1 MIDRKVFPVTKVDRQ
16 LSSTLKGIT
25 VARHGEGYR
34 LGSKIMQLS
43 AEGLEKVSFS
53 WLKPERKTPLQQEQ
67 LAENAFSFLNHGLDL
82 LIQYGVELLLES
94 PQRLEV
100 PVDFLREHDYV
111 MDVVFLEGG
120 PGRIRIDV
128 DTARETDPHLQ
139 RGLKVLYGM
148 GLLHTLT
155 LLIQRDER
163 EALLRTISF
172 YENLSQEHK
181 DALIQVLSQDS
192 IDSGDVFLRFLK
204 EGAGQPLAEKQRLIA
219 WLRMRS
225 MIDLPYND
233 TQVRR
238 AIEEERDLEALR
250 MRIYNAIND
259 TYVERVDTEN
269 ANRIAD
275 WCLERDIRLVGGR
288 FSRAFYLDAMLIASA
303 RVLATRWL
311 QPAIA
316 NFEDLIKREFRSQ
329 TLRSSGWRL
338 EKIGG
343 EIQSIINL
351 VAKRRV
357 SLAEVDGVVGRFKQ
371 ALRELEAE
379 AITQIDGIQKVARER
394 RTWKQLQRQKSRL
407 RNKVEHLMEAVA
419 KIEEAVID
427 APKQDPA
434 FMVFFQ
440 RIFPIDAINMG
451 MMNEL
456 RDPFFSEDEEIH
468 RLMREA
474 GHHMYTTA
482 NLRAWLR
489 KCDDWIEA
497 LPAYAHYEIVPQ
509 KGGGY
514 QIQAFVDRFI
524 LEMMYRTHAEDWA
537 INIEEVMTSEHV
549 ALAREWLVHHLN
561 FGEELSQRTDIPQE
575 EAIRRLCIQRGWEQ
589 EIAHLAALIEATFN
603 NLCSEVARLREQQH
617 LDRMEALKRVI
628 SEPREGNLIGEL
640 SQQLANGVPLLDAS
654 REVAKR
660 HRLEVEKF
668 MPLAFKKRRSLPCVH
683 VLTTLGPG
691 ETEINVKDWLEESM
705 ALFNV
710 CRAFNLEERVQQ
722 RIREYRQRI
731 VAVGRKIVEE
741 LNLEGELYRI
751 LREEGLQQDTG
762 EHEEKGI
769 LKLIASYPEV
779 ATEVAKLAVLIEHEE
794 VTGRRA
800 RDPENVDEPEAV
812 MAYIA
817 THEGLEAQA
826 IREIVRTNNL
836 TPLVKEEQRKSR
848 IGADEA
854 AAIVVANNPDYLAEK
869 ESLKRLMAREKVIQS
884 LKLQPQVRTYL
895 RDHQIIASLKARR
908 EIIAEAGL
916 SSELNNPRFRY
927 EATGPFKVYH
937 LLYTPSRVD
946 LGAEEIPSV
955 RNISKWVGGLDQ
967 AAANAGKALYDL
979 YNVAGVTA
987 VASPKLAEFLKV
999 GENFFSRGGV
1009 YYLSLTAGA
1018 NIDVLGIG
1026 DFEFFRDQWNA
1037 RGDRLV
1043 LPTGETYGGFCVPK
1057 EFSLLYAIVTAAVR
1071 KETSEEILTSAGFPR
1086 EIQPQVVA
1094 DLRRVLGLQPDCRD
1108 LLEWEAKARQI
1119 LEEKYASILPQP
1131 FYSGRLPQLAQ
1142 KLQQLGVIAERERQ
1156 IDFRFVNWVNKKAQ
1170 GLEEINRTG
1179 PFRKVHL
1186 IRQLIRQA
1194 RERNP
1199 LIAPDNKLI
1208 GVMAAPYK
1216 EGQRKDGREIPITD
1230 VRFSAGARKLE
1241 IYAGT
1246 AERNLLKDIDPEGRE
1261 IIREMFRDFQSP
1273 ADIRIVGTC
1282 TGSDILNYIPGS
1294 GLEELKER
1302 VLQRLR
1308 EAGLEEDIIDANC
1321 VVYGGDLEN
1330 WSGIKELPEK
1340 ERKALIEEI
1349 GNHIHLLVL
1358 DRRGVYRSY
1367 EEAVQGVDFVDLGIP
1382 DPELL
1387 DLIDDLP
1394 KFIWLMRRGRPNSAL
1409 VFADGT
1415 SGGRRRSFSMRY
1427 ANSKRKVKELFALD
1441 DRAVYGALGLG
1452 RETIEAWRREMQQE
1466 RQQAQ
1471 ELYRALVEARWDD
1484 AERIYQQIVHRIVVE
1499 RKAEEAVSE
1508 EISARKLGVWSKDYR
1523 YVSEALSK
1531 VARGLPLSQVDFGTW
1546 VILGG
1551 RYVLNG
1557 KFDKREIQR
1566 WRLRY
1571 EQALKSLSREV
1582 VPAFSGQEVDQIVH
1596 AFVKPKYVPP
1606 REERFRER
1614 ETGIAGSLKAVEERT
1629 ARLAK
1634 REVRRREAQRA
1645 AALMARK
1652 RAFYKADAESMDALP
1667 VMRVQEFYEKA
1678 KAILGEGRS
1687 PLSQA
1692 DFGKFIAW
1700 TKGMLLKLIGEL
1712 PPNSHTLAQEIKT
1725 HINDFL
1731 AGGEFFVEEYKSL
1744 AADTARLAEH
1754 LRGDKQK
1761 LELIAKAEELLDI
1774 VLVIQKTIDKL
1785 EDPEEL
1791 MLEIARFFDLTINNH
1806 IFDYVPYH
1814 YHKERGYGF
1823 EGMDREEKLELAARR
1838 HRWLYTYIRH
1848 LMVTYTPLREMGPD
1862 YQDIW
1867 LGDADRGILGL
1878 GIRVEDPVQRFW
1890 FSYAR
1895 LRDVAVLFHEG
1906 YPFPEVFPNLDPSII
1921 EGDKGV
1927 NVVILYPH
1935 GNTTV
1940 PVALEQGVRLSEE
1953 ENINLML
1960 TAFPSIEYDPNYSR
1974 KVLKVYDG
1982 FMYVSKDR
1990 YRKALMASGV
2000 EAREAEAKASGV
2012 GQRGVLIAASFS
2024 TPIIAHGVFFHFTHP
2039 LRPEIGTIGVPLI
2052 QPFVWEAATHLKCRL
2067 PEMLRGSGVRTADQ
2081 LNFYHRK
2088 LKGLPEDRAKAKIK
2102 RPLVDFIKKHPTIV
2116 VKPEKE
2122 SGGRGARVFSLQEGG
2137 ESLDVLI
2144 DWIYE
2149 ISQTDNVVVQEF
2161 IPSRVR
2167 QLYSREFLQN
2177 MVDRFARI
2185 GIPVL
2190 LDRDPKTPLFSY
2202 FRQIVVLGPKGYEI
2216 SHHITVLSTQGI
2228 ANVGQGGLLY
2238 EYRDEIINPRY
2249 RQDLRRGITQAVF
2262 RSIEAQK
2269 RYLREHWRDILTE
2282 YLEAYPQ
2289 YQGKVKME
2297 LGQDL
2302 TGFSDSDIPYEMG
2315 DYMPVFLVDE
2325 RDNLIS
2331 IYDEEKEQI
2340 IPLFDAQ
2347 GQPTDVV
2354 IYDKDKNPLPRVD
2367 ERGNPLPIPMFDE
2380 EGNRLERFDAKGRPI
2395 PLLVV
2400 FKIESNPGA
2409 GLWRPHNDQLP
2420 EERKGEGVFT
2430 IFKCL
2435 GQRAALYRKAL
2446 T

>member
-1 MIDRKVFPVTKVDRQ
+1 MINRKVFPVTRVNKQ
-16 LSSTLKGIT
+16 LSSILKGKGIS
-25 VARHGEGYR
+25 VARHGEGHQ
-34 LGSKIMQLS
+34 LGSKVMRLS
-43 AEGLEKVSFS
+43 AEGLRGVSFS

-67 LAENAFSFLNHGLDL
+67 LAENTFPFLNRGLNL
-82 LIQYGVELLLES
+82 LIQYQNSGVDLLTES
-94 PQRLEV
+94 FQDFNIPI
-100 PVDFLREHDYV
+100 DFLKGHDYV
-111 MDVVFLEGG
+111 MDVVFPEGG

-128 DTARETDPHLQ
+128 DTVRETDPHLQ
-139 RGLKVLYGM
+139 QGLEVLYGM

-163 EALLRTISF
+163 EALLKTIAF

-181 DALIQVLSQDS
+181 DALMEVLSQDP

-233 TQVRR
+233 TEVRR

-250 MRIYNAIND
+250 MRIYNTIND
-259 TYVERVDTEN
+259 TYVETVDTEN
-269 ANRIAD
+269 ANRIAE

-303 RVLATRWL
+303 KVLTTKWL

-316 NFEDLIKREFRSQ
+316 DFEEVIKRELRSQ
-329 TLRSSGWRL
+329 TLQTCGWRL

-351 VAKRRV
+351 VAKQRV

-379 AITQIDGIQKVARER
+379 AITQMDRIKKVTRER
-394 RTWKQLQRQKSRL
+394 RTWKQLQQQKNRL
-407 RNKVEHLMEAVA
+407 RNKVEQLMQAVT
-419 KIEEAVID
+419 KIEEVVID

-468 RLMREA
+468 QLMQEA

-537 INIEEVMTSEHV
+537 INIEDVMTSQHV
-549 ALAREWLVHHLN
+549 ALAREWLVHHYQIN
-561 FGEELSQRTDIPQE
+561 FDEEIPQE
-575 EAIRRLCIQRGWEQ
+575 EAIRRLCIQRGWKQ

-603 NLCSEVARLREQQH
+603 NLCGQVARLCEQH
-617 LDRMEALKRVI
+617 PNRMEALKRVI
-628 SEPREGNLIGEL
+628 SEPREGNLIWEL

-654 REVAKR
+654 REVTQR

-668 MPLAFKKRRSLPCVH
+668 MPLAFKKRRNLPCVH

-710 CRAFNLEERVQQ
+710 CRAFNLEEKVRQ

-731 VAVGRKIVEE
+731 AAVGRKIVEE

-751 LREEGLQQDTG
+751 LREEGLHQDTL
-762 EHEEKGI
+762 EHREKGI

-794 VTGRRA
+794 VGGKRV
-800 RDPENVDEPEAV
+800 RDPENADEPETV

-817 THEGLEAQA
+817 GHKGLEVQA
-826 IREIVRTNNL
+826 IREVIRTNNL
-836 TPLVKEEQRKSR
+836 TPLVKEEQRKNR
-848 IGADEA
+848 ISADEA
-854 AAIVVANNPDYLAEK
+854 AAIVVANNPDYLTEK
-869 ESLKRLMAREKVIQS
+869 ESLKRLMARERVIES

-895 RDHQIIASLKARR
+895 RDHQIMASFKARR

-927 EATGPFKVYH
+927 EATGPFKAYH

-967 AAANAGKALYDL
+967 EAVNAGKALYEL

-987 VASPKLAEFLKV
+987 VESPKLAEFLKV

-1057 EFSLLYAIVTAAVR
+1057 EFSLLYAIITAAVR
-1071 KETSEEILTSAGFPR
+1071 KETSEEILISAGVPK

-1094 DLRRVLGLQPDCRD
+1094 DLRRVLCLQPDCRD
-1108 LLEWEAKARQI
+1108 LQEWEARARQF
-1119 LEEKYASILPQP
+1119 LEEKYASVLPRL
-1131 FYSGRLPQLAQ
+1131 FYLGRLPQLAQ
-1142 KLQQLGVIAERERQ
+1142 KLQQLGVITERERQ

-1186 IRQLIRQA
+1186 IRQLIKQA
-1194 RERNP
+1194 RQRNP

-1216 EGQRKDGREIPITD
+1216 EGQRKEGREIPITD

-1261 IIREMFRDFQSP
+1261 IIREMFCDFQSP

-1294 GLEELKER
+1294 GLEELKDR
-1302 VLQRLR
+1302 VLQRLID
-1308 EAGLEEDIIDANC
+1308 AGLEEDIIDANC
-1321 VVYGGDLEN
+1321 VLYGGDLEN
-1330 WSGIKELPEK
+1330 WSGIKDLPGK
-1340 ERKALIEEI
+1340 ERKALIKEI

-1415 SGGRRRSFSMRY
+1415 SGGRRRAFSMRY
-1427 ANSKRKVKELFALD
+1427 ATSKRKVKELFALD

-1471 ELYRALVEARWDD
+1471 KLYQALIETRWDD
-1484 AERIYQQIVHRIVVE
+1484 AERTYQQIVHRIIVQ
-1499 RKAEEAVSE
+1499 RKPEEAVSE

-1531 VARGLPLSQVDFGTW
+1531 VARGLTLSQVDFGTW

-1557 KFDKREIQR
+1557 KFDKEEIHQ

-1571 EQALKSLSREV
+1571 EQALKSLSRKAI
-1582 VPAFSGQEVDQIVH
+1582 PAFSDQEVEEIIH
-1596 AFVKPKYVPP
+1596 TFVKPKYIPP
-1606 REERFRER
+1606 QKEFRER

-1634 REVRRREAQRA
+1634 RQVRRREAQRT

-1652 RAFYKADAESMDALP
+1652 RAFYKTQAESMDALP
-1667 VMRVQEFYEKA
+1667 IMSVQEFYQKA

-1687 PLSQA
+1687 PLSQE
-1692 DFGKFIAW
+1692 DFGEFIAW
-1700 TKGMLLKLIGEL
+1700 TKGMLLKLIQDSL
-1712 PPNSHTLAQEIKT
+1712 PSCHTLAQEIKA

-1731 AGGEFFVEEYKSL
+1731 AGGEFFVQEYKCL
-1744 AADTARLAEH
+1744 ATDTARLAEH
-1754 LRGDKQK
+1754 LREDKQK

-1774 VLVIQKTIDKL
+1774 VLIIQKTIDKL
-1785 EDPEEL
+1785 DDPEGL

-1806 IFDYVPYH
+1806 IFDYIPYH

-1823 EGMDREEKLELAARR
+1823 EGMDREEKFELAARR

-1848 LMVTYTPLREMGPD
+1848 LIVTYTPLREMGPD
-1862 YQDIW
+1862 YQNIW

-1878 GIRVEDPVQRFW
+1878 GIRVEDPIQRFW

-1906 YPFPEVFPNLDPSII
+1906 YPFPELFPNLDPSII

-1927 NVVILYPH
+1927 NVVIVYPH

-1960 TAFPSIEYDPNYSR
+1960 TAFPSIEYDPKYSR
-1974 KVLKVYDG
+1974 KVLKLYDG
-1982 FMYVSKDR
+1982 FMYVSRQR
-1990 YRKALMASGV
+1990 YCKALMASGV
-2000 EAREAEAKASGV
+2000 EAQEAKAKASGV
-2012 GQRGVLIAASFS
+2012 GRQGVLIAANFS

-2039 LRPEIGTIGVPLI
+2039 LRSEIGTIGVPLI

-2067 PEMLRGSGVRTADQ
+2067 PEMLRGSGVSTADQ
-2081 LNFYHRK
+2081 LNFYQRE
-2088 LKGLPEDRAKAKIK
+2088 LKGLSQDRAKAKIK
-2102 RPLVDFIKKHPTIV
+2102 RPLVDFIERHPTIV

-2122 SGGRGARVFSLQEGG
+2122 SGGRGARIFSLQKG
-2137 ESLDVLI
+2137 EENLDTLI

-2149 ISQTDNVVVQEF
+2149 ISQTDNVVVQDF

-2167 QLYSREFLQN
+2167 QLYSREFLQD
-2177 MVDRFARI
+2177 MVDRFAKI

-2190 LDRDPKTPLFSY
+2190 LDRDPQTPLFSY
-2202 FRQIVVLGPKGYEI
+2202 FRQIVVLGLKGYEI
-2216 SHHITVLSTQGI
+2216 SHHITVVSTRGI

-2269 RYLREHWRDILTE
+2269 RYLREHCRDILTE

-2325 RDNLIS
+2325 KDNLIS

-2340 IPLFDAQ
+2340 IPLFDAK
-2347 GQPTDVV
+2347 GQPTDVI

-2367 ERGNPLPIPMFDE
+2367 ERGNSLPIPMFDE
-2380 EGNRLERFDAKGRPI
+2380 KGNRLDRFDAKGRPI
-2395 PLLVV
+2395 PTLVV

-2446 T
+2446 A